1 MSAAH
6 LQQRLLDL
14 HNHIRQGKII
24 EALNEFYDSETVMQ
38 ENANPPTKAWRPTS
52 NGTNSL

>member
-52 NGTNSL
+52 NGKNSL